1 MRYGAQI
8 YEIDVLLDA
17 VDWQSPSLIEQ
28 IEERFHDRHEELYTY
43 ASRDQETV
51 FVNARVTAIGEVP
64 KSGQGQVPATAGS
77 RCIPRTTRKAF
88 FGEWREIPVYSFDA
102 LEHGHVVN
110 GPAIVEAETTTV
122 VINSGDRIAVND
134 LGWLDIQVR

>member
-1 MRYGAQI
+1 M
-8 YEIDVLLDA
+8 
-17 VDWQSPSLIEQ
+17 
-28 IEERFHDRHEELYTY
+28 
-43 ASRDQETV
+43 
-51 FVNARVTAIGEVP
+51 NARVTAIGEVP

-88 FGEWREIPVYSFDA
+88 FGEWYEIPVYSFDA